1 MKSWALDIHW
11 RTSPFLANEVTS
23 YNWWKKLKWL
33 SSECDGRQSFSDID
47 DDDKQRKTYG
57 LKTFKCP
64 PQVKELA
71 NFENDLLDLVKKV
84 EFDDNFAR
92 SQFQKKLQEDIG
104 KITKSKKTLTAAD
117 KTSNMYRLTK
127 EEHDKLVHNAVTKTY
142 KKAPEGIKEVI
153 DKEGAG
159 IAKKA
164 GVLDR

>member
-1 MKSWALDIHW
+1 MVIKQM
-11 RTSPFLANEVTS
+11 R
-23 YNWWKKLKWL
+23 WKAI
-33 SSECDGRQSFSDID
+33 FSDID

-142 KKAPEGIKEVI
+142 KKAPEGIKERI
-153 DKEGAG
+153 DKEGVG

-164 GVLDR
+164 GVLDKMEINGTGNCYITLKDHKDNFANKPTVIN